1 MSEKT
6 EKPTIEEQCCESQP
20 CCSVIAIVTL
30 DDRGQIVLPKEI
42 REKLNL
48 KSGDKL
54 AVTTL
59 EKDSK
64 TCCLTIVPAK
74 EISDMLQKLLGNLMS
89 NLQPSNIKEKD
100 MTKGEEK

>member
-1 MSEKT
+1 MPENT
-6 EKPTIEEQCCESQP
+6 DNQTTPEQCCEQQS
-20 CCSVIAIVTL
+20 CCSVIAIVSL

-54 AVTTL
+54 AITTL
-59 EKDSK
+59 EKDGK

-74 EISDMLQKLLGNLMS
+74 EIADMLQNLLGTLMP
-89 NLQPSNIKEKD
+89 QKPPAGEK
-100 MTKGEEK
+100 